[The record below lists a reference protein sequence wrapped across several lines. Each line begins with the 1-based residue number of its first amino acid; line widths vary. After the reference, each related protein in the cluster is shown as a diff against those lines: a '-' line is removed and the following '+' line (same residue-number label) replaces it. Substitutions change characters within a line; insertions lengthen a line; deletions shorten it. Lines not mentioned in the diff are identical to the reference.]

1 MPKSK
6 QSSDLFTCFFDSLGR
21 KYMPE
26 WVEVALDEAYT
37 FFSKAGEDHLH
48 ASVSIPFTNMDMRGI
63 EAFILL
69 GVKNLE
75 SWYINERGFS
85 NNRSLQA
92 EIIINTKSLTKIV
105 AQHYKVYDQRLFFQ
119 HVREFADS
127 LRHQFEIG
135 YFSDFGELLNKFV
148 SLLINMDLKSKNWD
162 LDDEL
167 TSSIF
172 DSLKDY
178 SSTDLL
184 NSSDANQIQGTLENY
199 LDDDW
204 FEDGSE
210 KPADNQIVLDIE
222 PSKADPIFIKLA
234 DLTNSG
240 ASDTKQL
247 VEQLTLMSLGKGFQ
261 TNRFNKFPSL
271 VEIKKDNSKLPKI
284 NKELLLAGVY
294 GSPIVME
301 KIALEMGVPTRQIR
315 FPRDVI
321 LARQALKETPMM
333 NKSFHHCGVE
343 ATFFHHAQSFKSEI
357 QIDNTD
363 NELNEL
369 FLQKAPHAP
378 VTINY
383 SLIIELLQEYQ
394 KPLSA
399 QLARKKSNRLKNF
412 LAEKVIG
419 QKCAI
424 DIAADLYFGSIHPN
438 QSSSSLKVESL
449 ILLGASQSGKSLLAD
464 SFSEALNFIDEGVGY
479 ESLFLPMESY
489 SDSKSVLKL
498 IGSGSQYVDSA
509 LGYLTLAAEL
519 NPRTC
524 FVFENFEKAHPIVQE
539 ALLTLLDSGEL
550 PDNTSN
556 RLVNFK
562 QCFFLFTTSVG
573 SSQFSAIEQVG
584 V

>member
-69 GVKNLE
+69 GIKNLE

-148 SLLINMDLKSKNWD
+148 SLLISMDLKSKNWD

-210 KPADNQIVLDIE
+210 KPADNQIILDIE

-240 ASDTKQL
+240 A
-247 VEQLTLMSLGKGFQ
+247 
-261 TNRFNKFPSL
+261 
-271 VEIKKDNSKLPKI
+271 
-284 NKELLLAGVY
+284 
-294 GSPIVME
+294 
-301 KIALEMGVPTRQIR
+301 
-315 FPRDVI
+315 
-321 LARQALKETPMM
+321 
-333 NKSFHHCGVE
+333 
-343 ATFFHHAQSFKSEI
+343 
-357 QIDNTD
+357 
-363 NELNEL
+363 
-369 FLQKAPHAP
+369 
-378 VTINY
+378 
-383 SLIIELLQEYQ
+383 
-394 KPLSA
+394 
-399 QLARKKSNRLKNF
+399 
-412 LAEKVIG
+412 
-419 QKCAI
+419 
-424 DIAADLYFGSIHPN
+424 
-438 QSSSSLKVESL
+438 
-449 ILLGASQSGKSLLAD
+449 
-464 SFSEALNFIDEGVGY
+464 
-479 ESLFLPMESY
+479 
-489 SDSKSVLKL
+489 
-498 IGSGSQYVDSA
+498 
-509 LGYLTLAAEL
+509 
-519 NPRTC
+519 
-524 FVFENFEKAHPIVQE
+524 
-539 ALLTLLDSGEL
+539 
-550 PDNTSN
+550 
-556 RLVNFK
+556 
-562 QCFFLFTTSVG
+562 
-573 SSQFSAIEQVG
+573 
-584 V
+584 